1 MDRNKVK
8 TNSFVTNEF
17 LNSEN
22 KPVFHRVSIFVAIFS
37 VVIPSQLY
45 NN

>member
-1 MDRNKVK
+1 MGRNKVK
-8 TNSFVTNEF
+8 KNSFVTNEF
-17 LNSEN
+17 FNWEN

-37 VVIPSQLY
+37 VITPSQLY